1 MPLRH
6 FVHQGNPGRSPKKVP
21 QTIVIGVEREIASRS
36 ISVKS
41 FYTRLVNST
50 CEIRTDSL
58 VQRTHQFGRFEMQ
71 FPRHSQTDEK
81 SSAGRGLT
89 IRRAAALALAASVFL
104 PTTQAEAAN
113 SLLELFQQRRQQ
125 QAPQI
130 APQPEL
136 PKAATPKAVAAPR
149 PSTPNTAAR
158 SVPPAQRVTVK
169 GPQIYDYKPDA
180 LVNVDFSAL
189 DMGVTAATEPATV
202 DPLTSGMSPI
212 RPKMHEE
219 TPGQR
224 AFDAAVDYLKSVN
237 VKAEKE
243 IAQAIVDYYSNKRSF
258 MWSADDK
265 VLDRAKDVAAFF
277 ARADE
282 DGLNPDEYAVTIP
295 ADTFDAAAQAERQQK
310 LAEFEIRMSARA
322 LRYAIDAGEGR
333 VIADRLSGF
342 HDLPRDRVDP
352 KAVLEKLAS
361 ESDPAAYLHGFQPDN
376 EQYAALKRELANTEP
391 PAAEPIRISLNGVI
405 KPGDANP
412 QLGKVVALISRHAP
426 ASYLAE
432 HRQVLDA
439 HANGDVYDPELVAA
453 IKDYQKLSGSTP
465 DGVIGRNTLSAL
477 QGEQSSIKR
486 DRILYSMERL
496 RWLPHDFGTR
506 YVMVNQ
512 PAYRAEYFEDGKEKL
527 AMNVVIGSPSH
538 QTYFFYNKVQTVVFN
553 PSWGVPRS
561 IILNEMLPKVMRDT
575 SYLDRNGYE
584 VYADGKKVSASAV
597 NWSAVA
603 AGKAHVGI
611 RQKPSLDNALGELK
625 ILFPNSHDIY
635 MHDTPAKSYFSRD
648 MRALSHG
655 CIRLERP
662 RDMAAAVMGT
672 TVQDLDKYFGKNER
686 GIKVKEPVPVYISYF
701 TAWPDAS
708 GQIRYYGDVYDRD
721 SSLQK
726 AFDKTAD
733 SRLAAL

>member
-1 MPLRH
+1 
-6 FVHQGNPGRSPKKVP
+6 
-21 QTIVIGVEREIASRS
+21 
-36 ISVKS
+36 
-41 FYTRLVNST
+41 
-50 CEIRTDSL
+50 
-58 VQRTHQFGRFEMQ
+58 MQ
-71 FPRHSQTDEK
+71 FSRHSQMDQK
-81 SSAGRGLT
+81 SSAGRGIN
-89 IRRAAALALAASVFL
+89 IRHAAAIALAASVFL
-104 PTTQAEAAN
+104 PTAQAEAAN

-125 QAPQI
+125 QVQPAQPVQPQ
-130 APQPEL
+130 
-136 PKAATPKAVAAPR
+136 AAPR
-149 PSTPNTAAR
+149 APVAPNAVSAPRAAVR
-158 SVPPAQRVTVK
+158 SLPPAQRVTVK

-180 LVNVDFSAL
+180 LVNIDFSAL
-189 DMGVTAATEPATV
+189 DMQVTAATEPAVV

-212 RPKMHEE
+212 RPQIREE

-243 IAQAIVDYYSNKRSF
+243 IAQAIVDYYSNERSF
-258 MWSADDK
+258 MWSADHK
-265 VLDRAKDVAAFF
+265 VLDRAKNVAAFF

-295 ADTFDAAAQAERQQK
+295 ADSFDATVETERQQK

-333 VIADRLSGF
+333 VVADRLSGF
-342 HDLPRDRVDP
+342 HDLPRNRVDP
-352 KAVLEKLAS
+352 KAVLERLAT
-361 ESDPAAYLHGFQPDN
+361 ESDPSAYLHGFQPSN

-391 PAAEPIRISLNGVI
+391 PSAEPIRLSLNGII
-405 KPGDANP
+405 KPGDTND
-412 QLGKVVALISRHAP
+412 QLSKVVALISRHAP
-426 ASYLAE
+426 ADYLAE
-432 HRQVLDA
+432 HKQALDT
-439 HANGDVYDPELVAA
+439 HASGDVYDPELVAA
-453 IKDYQKLSGSTP
+453 IKDYQKLSGGTP
-465 DGVIGRNTLSAL
+465 DGIIGRNTVSAL
-477 QGEQSSIKR
+477 QGEQSSVKR

-527 AMNVVIGSPSH
+527 AMNVVIGSPTH

-584 VYADGKKVSASAV
+584 VYVGGKKVSASAV

-625 ILFPNSHDIY
+625 ILFPNAHDIY

-662 RDMAAAVMGT
+662 RDMAAAVLGT
-672 TVQDLDKYFGKNER
+672 SVTDLQKYFGKNER
-686 GIKVKEPVPVYISYF
+686 GIKVKEPVPVFISYF
-701 TAWPDAS
+701 TAWPEAD
-708 GQIRYYGDVYDRD
+708 GKIHYYGDVYNRD
-721 SSLQK
+721 AGLQK

>member
-1 MPLRH
+1 M
-6 FVHQGNPGRSPKKVP
+6 
-21 QTIVIGVEREIASRS
+21 
-36 ISVKS
+36 
-41 FYTRLVNST
+41 
-50 CEIRTDSL
+50 
-58 VQRTHQFGRFEMQ
+58 
-71 FPRHSQTDEK
+71 DEK
-81 SSAGRGLT
+81 SSAARGQN
-89 IRRAAALALAASVFL
+89 IRRAAAIALAASVFL
-104 PTTQAEAAN
+104 PTAQAQAAN
-113 SLLELFQQRRQQ
+113 SLMELFQQRRQQ
-125 QAPQI
+125 QVQPAQPVQPQVTPRAPV
-130 APQPEL
+130 A
-136 PKAATPKAVAAPR
+136 PKAVSAPR
-149 PSTPNTAAR
+149 AAVR
-158 SVPPAQRVTVK
+158 SLPPVQRVTVK
-169 GPQIYDYKPDA
+169 GPQIYDYKPDT
-180 LVNVDFSAL
+180 LVNIDFSAL
-189 DMGVTAATEPATV
+189 DMQVTAATEPVTV

-212 RPKMHEE
+212 RPQIREE

-224 AFDAAVDYLKSVN
+224 AFDAAANYLKSVN

-243 IAQAIVDYYSNKRSF
+243 IAQAIVDYYSSQRSF

-265 VLDRAKDVAAFF
+265 VLDRAKNVAAFF

-295 ADTFDAAAQAERQQK
+295 ADNFDGAAESERQQK

-342 HDLPRDRVDP
+342 HDLPRNRVDP

-361 ESDPAAYLHGFQPDN
+361 ESDPAAYLHGFQPSN

-391 PAAEPIRISLNGVI
+391 PSAEPIRISLNGII
-405 KPGDANP
+405 KPGDTND
-412 QLGKVVALISRHAP
+412 QLSKVVALISRHAP
-426 ASYLAE
+426 AGYLAQ
-432 HRQVLDA
+432 HKQVLDT
-439 HANGDVYDPELVAA
+439 HASGDVYDPELVSA

-527 AMNVVIGSPSH
+527 AMNVVIGSPTH

-584 VYADGKKVSASAV
+584 VYAGGKKVSASAV

-625 ILFPNSHDIY
+625 ILFPNTHDIY

-662 RDMAAAVMGT
+662 RDMAAAVLGT
-672 TVQDLDKYFGKNER
+672 SVTDLEKYFGKNER
-686 GIKVKEPVPVYISYF
+686 GIKVKEPVPVFISYF
-701 TAWPDAS
+701 TAWPEAD
-708 GQIRYYGDVYDRD
+708 GKIHYYGDVYDRD
-721 SSLQK
+721 SGLQK
-726 AFDKTAD
+726 AFDKTAG

>member
-1 MPLRH
+1 
-6 FVHQGNPGRSPKKVP
+6 
-21 QTIVIGVEREIASRS
+21 
-36 ISVKS
+36 
-41 FYTRLVNST
+41 
-50 CEIRTDSL
+50 
-58 VQRTHQFGRFEMQ
+58 MQ
-71 FPRHSQTDEK
+71 FSRHSQMDEK
-81 SSAGRGLT
+81 SSAARGQN
-89 IRRAAALALAASVFL
+89 IRRAAAIALAASVFL
-104 PTTQAEAAN
+104 PTAQAQAAN
-113 SLLELFQQRRQQ
+113 SLMELFQQRRQQ
-125 QAPQI
+125 QVQPAQPVQPQVTPRAPV
-130 APQPEL
+130 A
-136 PKAATPKAVAAPR
+136 PKAVSAPR
-149 PSTPNTAAR
+149 AAVR
-158 SVPPAQRVTVK
+158 SLPPVQRVTVK
-169 GPQIYDYKPDA
+169 GPQIYDYKPDT
-180 LVNVDFSAL
+180 LVNIDFSAL
-189 DMGVTAATEPATV
+189 DMQVTAATEPVTV

-212 RPKMHEE
+212 RPQIREE

-224 AFDAAVDYLKSVN
+224 AFDAAANYLKSVN

-243 IAQAIVDYYSNKRSF
+243 IAQAIVDYYSSQRSF

-265 VLDRAKDVAAFF
+265 VLDRAKNVAAFF

-295 ADTFDAAAQAERQQK
+295 ADNFDGAAESERQQK

-342 HDLPRDRVDP
+342 HDLPRNRVDP

-361 ESDPAAYLHGFQPDN
+361 ESDPAAYLHGFQPSN

-391 PAAEPIRISLNGVI
+391 PSAEPIRISLNGII
-405 KPGDANP
+405 KPGDTND
-412 QLGKVVALISRHAP
+412 QLSKVVALISRHAP
-426 ASYLAE
+426 AGYLAQ
-432 HRQVLDA
+432 HKQVLDT
-439 HANGDVYDPELVAA
+439 HASGDVYDPELVSA

-527 AMNVVIGSPSH
+527 AMNVVIGSPTH

-584 VYADGKKVSASAV
+584 VYAGGKKVSASAV

-625 ILFPNSHDIY
+625 ILFPNAHDIY

-662 RDMAAAVMGT
+662 RDMAAAVLGT
-672 TVQDLDKYFGKNER
+672 SVTDLEKYFGKNER
-686 GIKVKEPVPVYISYF
+686 GIKVKEPVPVFISYF
-701 TAWPDAS
+701 TAWPEAD
-708 GQIRYYGDVYDRD
+708 GKIHYYGDVYDRD
-721 SSLQK
+721 SGLQK
-726 AFDKTAD
+726 AFDKTAG

>member
-1 MPLRH
+1 M
-6 FVHQGNPGRSPKKVP
+6 
-21 QTIVIGVEREIASRS
+21 
-36 ISVKS
+36 
-41 FYTRLVNST
+41 
-50 CEIRTDSL
+50 
-58 VQRTHQFGRFEMQ
+58 
-71 FPRHSQTDEK
+71 
-81 SSAGRGLT
+81 RGQN
-89 IRRAAALALAASVFL
+89 IRRAAAIALAASVFL
-104 PTTQAEAAN
+104 PTAQAQAAN

-125 QAPQI
+125 QVQPAQPVQPQ
-130 APQPEL
+130 
-136 PKAATPKAVAAPR
+136 AAPR
-149 PSTPNTAAR
+149 APVAPNAVSAPRAAVR
-158 SVPPAQRVTVK
+158 SLPPAQRVTVK

-180 LVNVDFSAL
+180 LVNIDFSAL
-189 DMGVTAATEPATV
+189 DMQVTAATEPAVV

-212 RPKMHEE
+212 RPQIREE

-243 IAQAIVDYYSNKRSF
+243 IAQAIVDYYSNERSF
-258 MWSADDK
+258 MWSADHK
-265 VLDRAKDVAAFF
+265 VLDRAKNVAAFF

-295 ADTFDAAAQAERQQK
+295 ADSFDATAETERQQK

-333 VIADRLSGF
+333 VVADRLSGF
-342 HDLPRDRVDP
+342 HDLPRNRVDP
-352 KAVLEKLAS
+352 KAVLERLAT
-361 ESDPAAYLHGFQPDN
+361 ESDPSAYLHGFQPSN

-391 PAAEPIRISLNGVI
+391 PSAEPIRLSLNGII
-405 KPGDANP
+405 KPGDTND
-412 QLGKVVALISRHAP
+412 QLSKVVALISRHAP

-432 HRQVLDA
+432 HKQALDT
-439 HANGDVYDPELVAA
+439 HASGDVYDPELVAA
-453 IKDYQKLSGSTP
+453 IKDYQKLSGGTP
-465 DGVIGRNTLSAL
+465 DGIIGRNTVSAL
-477 QGEQSSIKR
+477 QGEQSSVKR

-527 AMNVVIGSPSH
+527 AMNVVIGSPTH

-584 VYADGKKVSASAV
+584 VYVGGKKVSASAV

-625 ILFPNSHDIY
+625 ILFPNAHDIY

-662 RDMAAAVMGT
+662 RDMAAAVLGT
-672 TVQDLDKYFGKNER
+672 SVTDLQKYFGKNER
-686 GIKVKEPVPVYISYF
+686 GIKVKEPVPVFISYF
-701 TAWPDAS
+701 TAWPEAD
-708 GQIRYYGDVYDRD
+708 GKIHYYGDVYNRD
-721 SSLQK
+721 AGLQK

>member
-1 MPLRH
+1 
-6 FVHQGNPGRSPKKVP
+6 
-21 QTIVIGVEREIASRS
+21 
-36 ISVKS
+36 
-41 FYTRLVNST
+41 
-50 CEIRTDSL
+50 
-58 VQRTHQFGRFEMQ
+58 MQ
-71 FPRHSQTDEK
+71 FSRHSQMDEK
-81 SSAGRGLT
+81 SSTGRGLN

-104 PTTQAEAAN
+104 PTVQAQAAN
-113 SLLELFQQRRQQ
+113 SLMELFQQRRQQ
-125 QAPQI
+125 QMQPAQPQVAPPS
-130 APQPEL
+130 APVG
-136 PKAATPKAVAAPR
+136 PKAVSAPR
-149 PSTPNTAAR
+149 AAVR
-158 SVPPAQRVTVK
+158 SLPPVQRVTVK

-180 LVNVDFSAL
+180 LVNIDFSAL
-189 DMGVTAATEPATV
+189 DMQVTAATEPSVV
-202 DPLTSGMSPI
+202 DTLTSGMSPI
-212 RPKMHEE
+212 GPQLREE

-224 AFDAAVDYLKSVN
+224 AFDAATDYLKSVN

-243 IAQAIVDYYSNKRSF
+243 IAQAIVDYYSNQRSF
-258 MWSADDK
+258 MWSTDNK

-282 DGLNPDEYAVTIP
+282 DGLNPDEYVVTIP
-295 ADTFDAAAQAERQQK
+295 ADSFDAAAEAERQQK

-352 KAVLEKLAS
+352 KAVLERLAS
-361 ESDPAAYLHGFQPDN
+361 ENDPAAYLHGFQPSN

-391 PAAEPIRISLNGVI
+391 ASAAPIRISLNGVI
-405 KPGDANP
+405 KPGDTND
-412 QLGKVVALISRHAP
+412 QLSNVVALISRHAS

-432 HRQVLDA
+432 HKQVLDT
-439 HANGDVYDPELVAA
+439 HASGDVYDPELVAA
-453 IKDYQKLSGSTP
+453 IKDYQKLTGSAP
-465 DGVIGRNTLSAL
+465 DGIIGRNTVTAL
-477 QGEQSSIKR
+477 QGEQSSIRR

-496 RWLPHDFGTR
+496 RWLPHDFGQR

-527 AMNVVIGSPSH
+527 AMNVVIGSPTH

-625 ILFPNSHDIY
+625 ILFPNTHDIY

-662 RDMAAAVMGT
+662 RDMAAAVLGT
-672 TVQDLDKYFGKNER
+672 SVPDLEKYFGKNER

-701 TAWPDAS
+701 TAWPEAD
-708 GQIRYYGDVYDRD
+708 GKIHYYGDVYDRD
-721 SSLQK
+721 SGLQK

>member
-1 MPLRH
+1 
-6 FVHQGNPGRSPKKVP
+6 
-21 QTIVIGVEREIASRS
+21 
-36 ISVKS
+36 
-41 FYTRLVNST
+41 
-50 CEIRTDSL
+50 
-58 VQRTHQFGRFEMQ
+58 MQ
-71 FPRHSQTDEK
+71 FSRHSQMDEK
-81 SSAGRGLT
+81 SSAARGQN
-89 IRRAAALALAASVFL
+89 IRRAAAIALAASVFL
-104 PTTQAEAAN
+104 PTAQAQAAN
-113 SLLELFQQRRQQ
+113 SLMELFQQRRQQ
-125 QAPQI
+125 QVQPAQPVQPQVTPRAPV
-130 APQPEL
+130 A
-136 PKAATPKAVAAPR
+136 PKAVSAPR
-149 PSTPNTAAR
+149 AAVR
-158 SVPPAQRVTVK
+158 SLPPVQRVTVK
-169 GPQIYDYKPDA
+169 GPQIYDYKPDT
-180 LVNVDFSAL
+180 LVNIDFSAL
-189 DMGVTAATEPATV
+189 DMQVTAATEPVTV

-212 RPKMHEE
+212 RPQIREE

-224 AFDAAVDYLKSVN
+224 AFDAAANYLKSVN

-243 IAQAIVDYYSNKRSF
+243 IAQAIVDYYSSQRSF

-265 VLDRAKDVAAFF
+265 VLDRAKNVAAFF

-295 ADTFDAAAQAERQQK
+295 ADNFDGAAESERQQK

-342 HDLPRDRVDP
+342 HDLPRNRVDP

-361 ESDPAAYLHGFQPDN
+361 ESDPAAYLHGFQPSN

-391 PAAEPIRISLNGVI
+391 PSAEPIRISLNGII
-405 KPGDANP
+405 KPGDTND
-412 QLGKVVALISRHAP
+412 QLSKVVALISRHAP
-426 ASYLAE
+426 AGYLAQ
-432 HRQVLDA
+432 HKQVLDT
-439 HANGDVYDPELVAA
+439 HASGDVYDPELVSA

-527 AMNVVIGSPSH
+527 AMNVVIGSPTH

-584 VYADGKKVSASAV
+584 VYAGGKKVSASAV

-625 ILFPNSHDIY
+625 ILFPNTHDIY

-662 RDMAAAVMGT
+662 RDMAAAVLGT
-672 TVQDLDKYFGKNER
+672 SVTDLEKYFGKNER
-686 GIKVKEPVPVYISYF
+686 GIKVKEPVPVFISYF
-701 TAWPDAS
+701 TAWPEAD
-708 GQIRYYGDVYDRD
+708 GKIHYYGDVYDRD
-721 SSLQK
+721 SGLQK
-726 AFDKTAD
+726 AFDKTAG

>member
-1 MPLRH
+1 M
-6 FVHQGNPGRSPKKVP
+6 
-21 QTIVIGVEREIASRS
+21 
-36 ISVKS
+36 
-41 FYTRLVNST
+41 
-50 CEIRTDSL
+50 
-58 VQRTHQFGRFEMQ
+58 
-71 FPRHSQTDEK
+71 
-81 SSAGRGLT
+81 
-89 IRRAAALALAASVFL
+89 
-104 PTTQAEAAN
+104 
-113 SLLELFQQRRQQ
+113 
-125 QAPQI
+125 
-130 APQPEL
+130 
-136 PKAATPKAVAAPR
+136 
-149 PSTPNTAAR
+149 
-158 SVPPAQRVTVK
+158 
-169 GPQIYDYKPDA
+169 
-180 LVNVDFSAL
+180 
-189 DMGVTAATEPATV
+189 
-202 DPLTSGMSPI
+202 
-212 RPKMHEE
+212 
-219 TPGQR
+219 
-224 AFDAAVDYLKSVN
+224 
-237 VKAEKE
+237 
-243 IAQAIVDYYSNKRSF
+243 
-258 MWSADDK
+258 
-265 VLDRAKDVAAFF
+265 LDRAKNVAAFF

-295 ADTFDAAAQAERQQK
+295 ADNFDGAAESERQQK

-342 HDLPRDRVDP
+342 HDLPRNRVDP

-361 ESDPAAYLHGFQPDN
+361 ESDPAAYLHGFQPSN

-391 PAAEPIRISLNGVI
+391 PSAEPIRISLNGII
-405 KPGDANP
+405 KPGDTND
-412 QLGKVVALISRHAP
+412 QLSKVVALISRHAP
-426 ASYLAE
+426 AGYLAQ
-432 HRQVLDA
+432 HKQVLDT
-439 HANGDVYDPELVAA
+439 HASGDVYDPELVSA

-527 AMNVVIGSPSH
+527 AMNVVIGSPTH

-584 VYADGKKVSASAV
+584 VYAGGKKVSASAV

-625 ILFPNSHDIY
+625 ILFPNTHDIY

-662 RDMAAAVMGT
+662 RDMAAAVLGT
-672 TVQDLDKYFGKNER
+672 SVTDLEKYFGKNER
-686 GIKVKEPVPVYISYF
+686 GIKVKEPVPVFISYF
-701 TAWPDAS
+701 TAWPEAD
-708 GQIRYYGDVYDRD
+708 GKIHYYGDVYDRD
-721 SSLQK
+721 SGLQK
-726 AFDKTAD
+726 AFDKTAG

>member
-1 MPLRH
+1 
-6 FVHQGNPGRSPKKVP
+6 
-21 QTIVIGVEREIASRS
+21 
-36 ISVKS
+36 
-41 FYTRLVNST
+41 
-50 CEIRTDSL
+50 
-58 VQRTHQFGRFEMQ
+58 MQ
-71 FPRHSQTDEK
+71 FSRHSQMDQM
-81 SSAGRGLT
+81 SNAARGQN
-89 IRRAAALALAASVFL
+89 IRRAAAIALAASVFL
-104 PTTQAEAAN
+104 PMAQAQAAN
-113 SLLELFQQRRQQ
+113 SLMEFFQQRRQQ
-125 QAPQI
+125 QVQPAQPVQPQVAPR
-130 APQPEL
+130 AP
-136 PKAATPKAVAAPR
+136 AAPNAVSAPR
-149 PSTPNTAAR
+149 AAVR
-158 SVPPAQRVTVK
+158 SLPPVQRVTVK

-180 LVNVDFSAL
+180 LVSIDFSAL
-189 DMGVTAATEPATV
+189 DMQVTAATEPTTV

-212 RPKMHEE
+212 RPQIREE
-219 TPGQR
+219 TPGER
-224 AFDAAVDYLKSVN
+224 AFDAATNYLKSVN

-243 IAQAIVDYYSNKRSF
+243 IAQAIVDYYSSQRSF

-265 VLDRAKDVAAFF
+265 VLDRAKNVAAFF

-295 ADTFDAAAQAERQQK
+295 ADSFDTTAEAERQQK

-342 HDLPRDRVDP
+342 HDLPRNRVDP

-361 ESDPAAYLHGFQPDN
+361 ENDPAAYLHGFQPSN

-391 PAAEPIRISLNGVI
+391 PSAEPVRISLNGI
-405 KPGDANP
+405 IRPGDTND
-412 QLGKVVALISRHAP
+412 QLSKVVALIARHAP
-426 ASYLAE
+426 TSYLAE
-432 HRQVLDA
+432 HKQVLDA
-439 HANGDVYDPELVAA
+439 HASGDVYDPELVAA
-453 IKDYQKLSGSTP
+453 IKDYQKLSGGAP
-465 DGVIGRNTLSAL
+465 DGIIGRNTVSAL

-527 AMNVVIGSPSH
+527 AMNVVIGSPTH

-625 ILFPNSHDIY
+625 ILFPNTHDIY

-662 RDMAAAVMGT
+662 RDMAAAVLGT
-672 TVQDLDKYFGKNER
+672 SVTDLEKYFGKNER
-686 GIKVKEPVPVYISYF
+686 GIKVKEPVPVFISYF
-701 TAWPDAS
+701 TAWPEAD
-708 GQIRYYGDVYDRD
+708 GKVHYYGDVYDRD
-721 SSLQK
+721 SGLQK
-726 AFDKTAD
+726 AFDKTAG

>member
-1 MPLRH
+1 
-6 FVHQGNPGRSPKKVP
+6 
-21 QTIVIGVEREIASRS
+21 
-36 ISVKS
+36 
-41 FYTRLVNST
+41 
-50 CEIRTDSL
+50 
-58 VQRTHQFGRFEMQ
+58 MQ
-71 FPRHSQTDEK
+71 FSRHSQMDEK
-81 SSAGRGLT
+81 SSAARGQN
-89 IRRAAALALAASVFL
+89 IRRAAAIALAASVFL
-104 PTTQAEAAN
+104 PTAQAQAAN
-113 SLLELFQQRRQQ
+113 SLMELFQQRRQQ
-125 QAPQI
+125 QVQPAQPVQPQVTPRAPV
-130 APQPEL
+130 A
-136 PKAATPKAVAAPR
+136 PKAVSAPR
-149 PSTPNTAAR
+149 AAVR
-158 SVPPAQRVTVK
+158 SLPPIQRVTVK
-169 GPQIYDYKPDA
+169 GPQIYDYKPDT
-180 LVNVDFSAL
+180 LVNIDFSAL
-189 DMGVTAATEPATV
+189 DMQVTAATEPVTV

-212 RPKMHEE
+212 RPQIREE

-224 AFDAAVDYLKSVN
+224 AFDAVTNYLKSVN

-243 IAQAIVDYYSNKRSF
+243 IAQAIVDYYSSQRSF

-265 VLDRAKDVAAFF
+265 VLDRAKNVAAFF

-295 ADTFDAAAQAERQQK
+295 ADNFDGAAESERQQK

-342 HDLPRDRVDP
+342 HDLPRNRVDP

-361 ESDPAAYLHGFQPDN
+361 ESDPAAYLHGFQPSN

-391 PAAEPIRISLNGVI
+391 PSAEPIRISLNGII
-405 KPGDANP
+405 KPGDTND
-412 QLGKVVALISRHAP
+412 QLSKVVALISRHAP
-426 ASYLAE
+426 AGYLAQ
-432 HRQVLDA
+432 HKQVLDT
-439 HANGDVYDPELVAA
+439 HASGDVYDPELVSA

-527 AMNVVIGSPSH
+527 AMNVVIGSPTH

-584 VYADGKKVSASAV
+584 VYAGGKKVSASAV

-625 ILFPNSHDIY
+625 ILFPNTLDIY

-662 RDMAAAVMGT
+662 RDMAAAVLGT
-672 TVQDLDKYFGKNER
+672 SVTDLEKYFGKNER
-686 GIKVKEPVPVYISYF
+686 GIKVKEPVPVFISYF
-701 TAWPDAS
+701 TAWPEAD
-708 GQIRYYGDVYDRD
+708 GKIHYYGDVYDRD
-721 SSLQK
+721 SGLQK
-726 AFDKTAD
+726 AFDKTAG

>member
-1 MPLRH
+1 
-6 FVHQGNPGRSPKKVP
+6 
-21 QTIVIGVEREIASRS
+21 
-36 ISVKS
+36 
-41 FYTRLVNST
+41 
-50 CEIRTDSL
+50 
-58 VQRTHQFGRFEMQ
+58 MQ
-71 FPRHSQTDEK
+71 FSRYSQMDQK
-81 SSAGRGLT
+81 SSAMRGQN
-89 IRRAAALALAASVFL
+89 IRRAAAIALAASVFL
-104 PTTQAEAAN
+104 PTAQAQAAN

-125 QAPQI
+125 QVQPAQPVQPQ
-130 APQPEL
+130 
-136 PKAATPKAVAAPR
+136 AAPR
-149 PSTPNTAAR
+149 APVAPNAVSAPRAAVR
-158 SVPPAQRVTVK
+158 SLPPAQRVTVK

-180 LVNVDFSAL
+180 LVNIDFSAL
-189 DMGVTAATEPATV
+189 DMQVTAATEPAVV

-212 RPKMHEE
+212 RPQIREE

-243 IAQAIVDYYSNKRSF
+243 IAQAIVDYYSNERSF
-258 MWSADDK
+258 MWSADHK
-265 VLDRAKDVAAFF
+265 VLDRAKNVAAFF

-295 ADTFDAAAQAERQQK
+295 ADSFDATAETERQQK

-333 VIADRLSGF
+333 VVADRLSGF
-342 HDLPRDRVDP
+342 HDLPRNRVDP
-352 KAVLEKLAS
+352 KAVLERLAT
-361 ESDPAAYLHGFQPDN
+361 ESDPSAYLHGFQPSN

-391 PAAEPIRISLNGVI
+391 PSAEPIRLSLNGII
-405 KPGDANP
+405 KPGDTND
-412 QLGKVVALISRHAP
+412 QLSKVVALISRHAP

-432 HRQVLDA
+432 HKQALDT
-439 HANGDVYDPELVAA
+439 HASGDVYDPELVAA
-453 IKDYQKLSGSTP
+453 IKDYQKLSGGTP
-465 DGVIGRNTLSAL
+465 DGIIGRNTVSAL
-477 QGEQSSIKR
+477 QGEQSSVKR

-527 AMNVVIGSPSH
+527 AMNVVIGSPTH

-584 VYADGKKVSASAV
+584 VYVGGKKVSASAV

-625 ILFPNSHDIY
+625 ILFPNAHDIY

-662 RDMAAAVMGT
+662 RDMAAAVLGT
-672 TVQDLDKYFGKNER
+672 SVTDLQKYFGKNER
-686 GIKVKEPVPVYISYF
+686 GIKVKEPVPVFISYF
-701 TAWPDAS
+701 TAWPEAD
-708 GQIRYYGDVYDRD
+708 GKIHYYGDVYNRD
-721 SSLQK
+721 AGLQK